1 MHHIHVQSRMC
12 SSNGFSTPRYCV
24 NHCIILTLTW
34 LFEGLIWDT
43 DLTYSLL
50 KQQRTPGSDSTKP
63 TLPLPNPAQ
72 GQPRGRRASFDLAA
86 VRTQRSD
93 SSYDK
98 RHYPYSTLPKGSL
111 GLREYETWTPTT
123 QGQSVQ
129 GQTRVRP
136 RDV

>member
-72 GQPRGRRASFDLAA
+72 GQPRGRRASFDSTA

-93 SSYDK
+93 SSYDR
-98 RHYPYSTLPKGSL
+98 RHSPYSTLDSHYPGSIST
-111 GLREYETWTPTT
+111 GADP
-123 QGQSVQ
+123 GKA
-129 GQTRVRP
+129 P
-136 RDV
+136 RRLTVHDV